1 MHLSKKQLIILG
13 AIAVL
18 FLGFLIFLGSCNKR
32 LAVPEKPQQAEVQP
46 AQEETPAQD
55 DPPSI
60 PEPVVT
66 TRSISTAM
74 GDISVTETTEYDE
87 NLTYSRREYL
97 SFDKSRI
104 QACRVEGETRQA
116 TLFSF
121 QYQPIDA
128 TATILIP
135 TRTHGFPSLSPPAR
149 TGRIWSQLNFPPAQV
164 CFRIFR
170 RLTTRRK
177 TAFLSTCRI

>member
-32 LAVPEKPQQAEVQP
+32 LAVPERPQQAEATP

-60 PEPVVT
+60 PEPVIT
-66 TRSISTAM
+66 TRSISTSM

-87 NLTYSRREYL
+87 ALTYYRREYL

-104 QACRVEGETRQA
+104 QACRVECLWYG
-116 TLFSF
+116 
-121 QYQPIDA
+121 
-128 TATILIP
+128 
-135 TRTHGFPSLSPPAR
+135 
-149 TGRIWSQLNFPPAQV
+149 
-164 CFRIFR
+164 
-170 RLTTRRK
+170 
-177 TAFLSTCRI
+177 

>member
-32 LAVPEKPQQAEVQP
+32 LAVPERPQQAEVQP
-46 AQEETPAQD
+46 AQEKTPAQD

-60 PEPVVT
+60 PDPIVT

-74 GDISVTETTEYDE
+74 GDISVTESTSYDE
-87 NLTYSRREYL
+87 TLTWSRREYL

-116 TLFSF
+116 ALFIF

-128 TATILIP
+128 TIHYFDTDSNAWVSEP
-135 TRTHGFPSLSPPAR
+135 LSPGAYR
-149 TGRIWSQLNFPPAQV
+149 D
-164 CFRIFR
+164 IFR
-170 RLTTRRK
+170 SHQTGGFDH
-177 TAFLSTCRI
+177 AP

>member
-66 TRSISTAM
+66 TRSISTSM

-87 NLTYSRREYL
+87 ALTYSRREYPEL
-97 SFDKSRI
+97 RPKAAFRPAAWKAKPVR
-104 QACRVEGETRQA
+104 RR
-116 TLFSF
+116 FSPSSTSPST
-121 QYQPIDA
+121 QPS
-128 TATILIP
+128 TILTL
-135 TRTHGFPSLSPPAR
+135 TRTRGFPEPLAPRRVPGES
-149 TGRIWSQLNFPPAQV
+149 GRD
-164 CFRIFR
+164 
-170 RLTTRRK
+170 
-177 TAFLSTCRI
+177 

>member
-32 LAVPEKPQQAEVQP
+32 LAVPERPQQAEVQP

-74 GDISVTETTEYDE
+74 GGISVTETTEYDE
-87 NLTYSRREYL
+87 NLT
-97 SFDKSRI
+97 
-104 QACRVEGETRQA
+104 
-116 TLFSF
+116 
-121 QYQPIDA
+121 
-128 TATILIP
+128 
-135 TRTHGFPSLSPPAR
+135 
-149 TGRIWSQLNFPPAQV
+149 
-164 CFRIFR
+164 
-170 RLTTRRK
+170 
-177 TAFLSTCRI
+177 